1 MQSSNQ
7 DDHPPDFH
15 VYEPCYLPWQP
26 GPQGQQGRSRWML
39 FEPIIQDSIPT
50 KMMCVCLCVCVCA
63 RAHLCVLMSACVW
76 CLSNPHL
83 PRLFQGYH
91 SDRCNHQWQPW
102 LQLRAGISIPSQPIR
117 DEMLGNREGQAKP
130 YEGIPVH
137 KHTYLQT

>member
-1 MQSSNQ
+1 MAARATGTAGTIPLDAFRTNYPRQHPNQ
-7 DDHPPDFH
+7 ND
-15 VYEPCYLPWQP
+15 
-26 GPQGQQGRSRWML
+26 
-39 FEPIIQDSIPT
+39 
-50 KMMCVCLCVCVCA
+50 VCLSVRVCA
-63 RAHLCVLMSACVW
+63 RVHLYVLMSACVW

-117 DEMLGNREGQAKP
+117 DEMLGNQEGQAKP

-137 KHTYLQT
+137 KHAYLQT